1 MADHVDFAE
10 HYFHA
15 GAAPFT
21 DGQYPMAV
29 NANLTALANIPFEE
43 GVASHAYPYQWYT
56 GTAADPTNPAHWG
69 LGAQL
74 SQIFTGMFPAWNTPN
89 APFSPNDLFVFRET
103 DAAILT
109 ASANPINFGQQ
120 TNILTG
126 NVQVDLSSATLTTAS
141 PAILT
146 TLLEIDEPFSAFRFD
161 MEFLSEN
168 PGMLSVYLGEEQIF
182 SFENALYGAGP
193 GDLLHSGLVWLSEE
207 HPAGPYSLAF
217 RLDPLGETQTSIEIS
232 NLEFITLV
240 EAPPELLGDY
250 NGNGTVDAADYTVW
264 RNAFGQAGAALGAD
278 GNDDGVIDDLDYDIW
293 KANFGETIDSDPGLL
308 GDYNANGTVDAADY
322 TVWRNTFGDTG
333 AGLAADG
340 NGNGQIDS
348 EDYDFWKSHFGESIG
363 SGSGAHVAES
373 LRDSGSA
380 VSERLPHIAVPEPNC
395 LAWLLLAIL
404 GGFCRPGRLSC

>member
-1 MADHVDFAE
+1 
-10 HYFHA
+10 
-15 GAAPFT
+15 
-21 DGQYPMAV
+21 
-29 NANLTALANIPFEE
+29 
-43 GVASHAYPYQWYT
+43 
-56 GTAADPTNPAHWG
+56 

-74 SQIFTGMFPAWNTPN
+74 SQIFTGMFPVWNTPN

-250 NGNGTVDAADYTVW
+250 NASGTVDAADYTIW
-264 RNAFGQAGAALGAD
+264 RNTFGDVGAGLAAD
-278 GNDDGVIDDLDYDIW
+278 GNGNGQIDDGDYNVW
-293 KANFGETIDSDPGLL
+293 KAHFGDTVGTSPGLP
-308 GDYNANGTVDAADY
+308 GDYNASGTVDAADY

-340 NGNGQIDS
+340 NGNGQIDDG
-348 EDYDFWKSHFGESIG
+348 DYSVWKSHFGETAG
-363 SGSGAHVAES
+363 LGATAG
-373 LRDSGSA
+373 RSGSA
-380 VSERLPHIAVPEPNC
+380 VADLSSSAEAVPEPDC
-395 LAWLLLAIL
+395 LVFVLLAIL